1 MLEFPFRHHRHRRH
15 EECSE
20 RDLLLLILL
29 DLEEIQ
35 AALGLLNAPNV
46 VSGTV
51 TFQGEDMSDGSVPAG
66 TTSEPATASF
76 LDADNNVQ
84 TPASPPVWAVSDE
97 SLASVAPDPADP
109 TGLTALVTLNASDS
123 GVSVG
128 VTATATNADGTVAVA
143 SGTLT
148 VEAAVPPPTPD
159 VVSGD
164 IAFG

>member
-20 RDLLLLILL
+20 RDLLLLLLL
-29 DLEEIQ
+29 DVEEIQ
-35 AALGLLNAPNV
+35 AALGLLPAPDA
-46 VSGTV
+46 VSGTI
-51 TFQGEDMSDGSVPAG
+51 TFQGESMSDASVPAG
-66 TTSEPATASF
+66 TPSEPATATF
-76 LDADNNVQ
+76 LDADNNVVAL
-84 TPASPPVWAVSDE
+84 ASPPVWAVSDE
-97 SLASVAPDPADP
+97 SLASVAPNPADAS
-109 TGLTALVTLNASDS
+109 GLTAVVTLNAGDS
-123 GVSVG
+123 GVSVS

-159 VVSGD
+159 AVSGD